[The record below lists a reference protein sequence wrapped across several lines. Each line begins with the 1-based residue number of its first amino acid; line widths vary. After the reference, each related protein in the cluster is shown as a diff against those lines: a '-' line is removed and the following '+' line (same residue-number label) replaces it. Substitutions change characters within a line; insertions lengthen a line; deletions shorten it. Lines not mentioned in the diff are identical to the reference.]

1 MPRSRSA
8 GAEPK
13 LIEFHIMRLTA
24 SPAKLVGIV
33 RAPMKRRRSRRR
45 SSATVFRRTSKS
57 CVPRGD
63 THTSAFAKVGE
74 ALYEPSWR
82 AALAQA
88 LEVSECNYITEFP
101 RPIVA
106 QPQRPMD

>member
-1 MPRSRSA
+1 
-8 GAEPK
+8 
-13 LIEFHIMRLTA
+13 MRLTA

-33 RAPMKRRRSRRR
+33 RATDETAALAQAIALPHSAARPKAAYRRACRVVTLTP
-45 SSATVFRRTSKS
+45 AQ
-57 CVPRGD
+57 
-63 THTSAFAKVGE
+63 FAKVGE
-74 ALYEPSWR
+74 ALYGPSWR